1 MKPEKPTQHDAN
13 EGEGNR
19 TSARHYN
26 QQLRE
31 FVAGGKVEPAAHA
44 AEAYV
49 QQKPKEAARAEKEAQ
64 RGPHPTRVSLDE
76 MVAKS
81 RTVVDRVRPF
91 VERALGRLRARL
103 GRK

>member
-49 QQKPKEAARAEKEAQ
+49 RQKPEEAARAERQAR
-64 RGPHPTRVSLDE
+64 RGPHRTRVTLDE

-81 RTVVDRVRPF
+81 RTVGDRVLPF
-91 VERALGRLRARL
+91 VERALARLRARL